1 MRKIFLLSSVLCCG
15 VLLLSG
21 CARNISA
28 NSYDARALDG
38 RGMVSHPCTVVKVR
52 TVVVEEGDYL
62 ENNQAGMLM
71 GGVAGGLAGNM
82 IGGGRGRVLATGI
95 GALAG
100 AAGGAYAEKAL
111 KSQNAYEYVVRMQDG
126 SMRTV
131 VQGMDTYLN
140 PGQEALL
147 IEGTRNSRPR
157 LVAR

>member
-1 MRKIFLLSSVLCCG
+1 MKRIAILSSVLCCG
-15 VLLLSG
+15 VLLMSG

-28 NSYDARALDG
+28 NSYDARALSG
-38 RGMVSHPCTVVKVR
+38 TGMVSHPCTVVKVR

-71 GGVAGGLAGNM
+71 GAVAGGLAGNM
-82 IGGGRGRVLATGI
+82 IGGGRGRTLATGV

-111 KSQNAYEYVVRMQDG
+111 KSQNAYEYVVRMQNG

-131 VQGMDTYLN
+131 VQGMDTYLQ

-147 IEGTRNSRPR
+147 IEGTRSSRPR
-157 LVAR
+157 LIAR

>member
-38 RGMVSHPCTVVKVR
+38 RGMVSHPCTVVNVR

-62 ENNQAGMLM
+62 ENNQAGILM
-71 GGVAGGLAGNM
+71 GGIAGGLAGNM
-82 IGGGRGRVLATGI
+82 IGGGRGRTLATGV

-126 SMRTV
+126 SRRTV
-131 VQGMDTYLN
+131 VQGMDTRLYE
-140 PGQEALL
+140 GQEALL
-147 IEGTRNSRPR
+147 IEGTGSSRPR

>member
-1 MRKIFLLSSVLCCG
+1 MKKIFLLSSVLCCG

-28 NSYDARALDG
+28 NTYDARALDG
-38 RGMVSHPCTVVKVR
+38 RGMVSYPCTVVKVR
-52 TVVVEEGDYL
+52 TVMVEEGDYL
-62 ENNQAGMLM
+62 ENNQAGALM

-82 IGGGRGRVLATGI
+82 IGGGRGRVLATGV

-100 AAGGAYAEKAL
+100 AVGGAYAEKAL
-111 KSQNAYEYVVRMQDG
+111 KSQNAYEYIVRMQNG

-131 VQGMDTYLN
+131 VQGMDTYLQ

-147 IEGTRNSRPR
+147 IEGTRRSRPR
-157 LVAR
+157 LIAR